1 VDPVARRCNLNPK
14 KTTGSPKKIRKGRTE
29 LDHTDPMSAVG
40 QKQTFR
46 NVRAMSAIPPKADIR
61 SHDQDVCFGPGADSC
76 NATKRILFDYLIGTA
91 QQCDRKAEPHRLGS
105 LKIDDQFNFALLYN
119 GQVAD
124 PFAF

>member
-1 VDPVARRCNLNPK
+1 MGCGGLVRHSKTRRADFRFGSKADMTARIC
-14 KTTGSPKKIRKGRTE
+14 
-29 LDHTDPMSAVG
+29 
-40 QKQTFR
+40 
-46 NVRAMSAIPPKADIR
+46 NVRF
-61 SHDQDVCFGPGADSC
+61 VPGADSC

-91 QQCDRKAEPHRLGS
+91 QQCDRKAEPQRLGS